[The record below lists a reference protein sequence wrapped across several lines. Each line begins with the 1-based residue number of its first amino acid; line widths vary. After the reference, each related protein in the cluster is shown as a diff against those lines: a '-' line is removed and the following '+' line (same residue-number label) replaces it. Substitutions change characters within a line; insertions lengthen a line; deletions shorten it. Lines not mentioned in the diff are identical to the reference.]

1 MTTTQDSMLVFKDR
15 AGDYFA
21 IPRET
26 VERGRIP
33 AEHAAEIERVLAGAT
48 ADAPDDAE
56 GYFWPIFVLPAVGA
70 AAIAAGALY
79 AQNNALL
86 YDAIQ
91 EGLAAGGR

>member
-1 MTTTQDSMLVFKDR
+1 MTTTQDSMLVFKDQ

-26 VERGRIP
+26 LERGRIP
-33 AEHAAEIERVLAGAT
+33 ATHTAEIERVLAGAT
-48 ADAPDDAE
+48 SAVSDDAE

-70 AAIAAGALY
+70 AVIAGGALY